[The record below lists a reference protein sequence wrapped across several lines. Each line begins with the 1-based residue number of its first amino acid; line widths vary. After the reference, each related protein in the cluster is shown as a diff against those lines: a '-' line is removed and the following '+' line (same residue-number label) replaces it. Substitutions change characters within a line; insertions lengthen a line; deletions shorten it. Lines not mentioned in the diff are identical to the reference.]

1 MCPSI
6 CIQDTACPGHNFV
19 MRRHILMLFGKYVQM
34 TLMSWSVMPNYHFD
48 APKGQFLFKKM
59 VVQTSIITMNRW
71 IVKQH

>member
-1 MCPSI
+1 
-6 CIQDTACPGHNFV
+6 
-19 MRRHILMLFGKYVQM
+19 MLFGKYVQM